1 MHNLYKYLLIILI
14 VSPLF
19 NQEVGENDV
28 VLSKDD
34 LYEIAESLIDIGD
47 INNAISIYQQILDYQ
62 IRKHGTNHIEVANLS
77 DLIGELLILSYR
89 LEDAEIYLTQSLK
102 VRSRLLFEQQV
113 ALKPSLEFLRNL
125 YIDLSDSLKVE
136 FIENNLSLLNN
147 ANMLSLENKDWSP
160 LTFGLDMLS
169 DKDVSDGELS
179 FQATNL
185 LEISES
191 YFDAGLYHDAI
202 DHLIKA
208 LSVNNSNISI
218 DYIYYYIN
226 KHIDYTPEMINA
238 LINYNSLDSTYFGQ
252 EKLLL
257 SVIYY
262 YRAEEDLANEY
273 IKQYTELNQSDILAY
288 QLLGDYAYNNEDYL
302 SALFNYRK
310 SRQFDSNNEYTIS
323 QEALTLYNLGYYNE
337 AINLFGDMIV
347 ADPYN
352 FDAYYYRALSHE
364 KINNYKNAIN
374 DFTQYILLN
383 PDNEEIYYHLGI
395 CYYNTEKFNRSKES
409 LERYLKFN
417 NENGEAH
424 YILGIINE
432 EILELETA
440 IFHYSQATKFNP
452 KLIESNLKLGM
463 LHYRNQNYRKA
474 LEPIRDYIIHN
485 PDSIAVL
492 EKFADILF
500 REKRFPE
507 SIDAYERLYSADS
520 TQVDYLYNIANAH
533 IELND
538 MENAKEMLTKYI
550 LLGKV
555 DSEIL
560 HTLAN
565 IESELG
571 DYKNSILHYQMA
583 INIGQPTVSM
593 YYNLAMSYA
602 QLGNFLE
609 ALQAFKNA
617 YELDNQ
623 DFEIIYQIAICYKE
637 LEVYDE
643 AINYLALFLE
653 EYPKDYL
660 AHYVIGE
667 IYFFNKNYNLAAS
680 HFKKSVSMNSN
691 DYVSLYYL
699 GMCSAEQNDFL
710 NAAKFYKKSIKI
722 NPEHGPSH
730 FELALT
736 YNNLGKEREVKKQKN
751 IIKML
756 DRNLYS
762 QLIEELDKD

>member
-1 MHNLYKYLLIILI
+1 MKNLYKYLLIILI
-14 VSPLF
+14 ISPLF
-19 NQEVGENDV
+19 NQEVSDNDV

-34 LYEIAESLIDIGD
+34 LYEIAESLIEIGD
-47 INNAISIYQQILDYQ
+47 MNNAIAIYQQILDYQ
-62 IRKHGTNHIEVANLS
+62 INKYGANHIEVANLS

-113 ALKPSLEFLRNL
+113 ALKPSLEFLKNL
-125 YIDLSDSLKVE
+125 YINLSDSLKVE
-136 FIENNLSLLNN
+136 FIENNLALLNN
-147 ANMLSLENKDWSP
+147 AKMLSLEDQDWSP

-169 DKDVSDGELS
+169 NEDLTDNQLS

-208 LSVNNSNISI
+208 LYLNDGNISI
-218 DYIYYYIN
+218 DYLYYYTD
-226 KHIDYTPEMINA
+226 KHIDYTSEMINA
-238 LINYNSLDSTYFGQ
+238 LVDYNSQDSLYLGQ
-252 EKLLL
+252 DKLLL
-257 SVIYY
+257 SVIHY
-262 YRAEEDLANEY
+262 YRAEENLANEY
-273 IKQYTELNQSDILAY
+273 INQYIKFNHSDLLAY
-288 QLLGDYAYNNEDYL
+288 QLLGDYHYNNEDYL
-302 SALFNYRK
+302 SALFNYRQ
-310 SRQFDSNNEYTIS
+310 SRQFDIDNQYTIS
-323 QEALTLYNLGYYNE
+323 QEALTLYHLEYYNE
-337 AINLFGDMIV
+337 AISLFGDMIL
-347 ADPYN
+347 AEPYN
-352 FDAYYYRALSHE
+352 FDAYYYRALSNE
-364 KINNYKNAIN
+364 KINNYKNAIR

-395 CYYNTEKFNRSKES
+395 CYYKTDKLNRSKES

-440 IFHYSQATKFNP
+440 IFHYSQAKKFSP
-452 KLIESNLKLGM
+452 RLIEANLKLGM

-485 PDSIAVL
+485 PDSINVL

-500 REKRFPE
+500 KEKRFPE
-507 SIDAYERLYSADS
+507 AIDAYERLYSADS
-520 TQVDYLYNIANAH
+520 TQVDYLFNIANAH

-583 INIGQPTVSM
+583 INIGKPTVNM

-602 QLGNFLE
+602 QLGNFFE
-609 ALQAFKNA
+609 ALQAFKGA
-617 YELDNQ
+617 YELDQ
-623 DFEIIYQIAICYKE
+623 EDSEIIYQIAICYKE

-643 AINYLALFLE
+643 AINYLSLFLDK
-653 EYPKDYL
+653 YPKDYL

-667 IYFFNKNYNLAAS
+667 LYYFNENYNLAAS
-680 HFKKSVSMNSN
+680 HFKKSISINSN

-699 GMCSAEQNDFL
+699 GMCSAKQNDFL
-710 NAAKFYKKSIKI
+710 SAAKFYKKSIKI
-722 NPEHGPSH
+722 NPQHGPSH

-736 YNNLGKEREVKKQKN
+736 YHNLGKDREVKKQKN
-751 IIKML
+751 IVRML
-756 DRNLYS
+756 DKNLYS
-762 QLIEELDKD
+762 QLIEELEKD